1 MLRFRAG
8 LAGYTTTVTRP
19 PQRLLVCLLFSL
31 TLVAQQA
38 QQPPPEQE
46 PPEEDRGTDHP
57 KEYALN
63 PIQAE
68 KEMTVGQYYF
78 KRGSFKAAAHRFEE
92 ATKWNPGLADAFFR
106 LGEARAKLRDDKG
119 AREAFEKYL
128 ELQPDGKEAAT
139 LRKRYKIA
147 APKS

>member
-1 MLRFRAG
+1 
-8 LAGYTTTVTRP
+8 
-19 PQRLLVCLLFSL
+19 LLVCLLFSL

-38 QQPPPEQE
+38 PQSQPPPTEQE
-46 PPEEDRGTDHP
+46 PPEEDRNTEHP
-57 KEYALN
+57 KEYTLN

-68 KEMTVGQYYF
+68 KEMNVGHYYF

-92 ATKWNPGLADAFFR
+92 ATKWNPGLADAYYK
-106 LGEARAKLRDDKG
+106 LGESRTKLKDEKG

-128 ELQPDGKEAAT
+128 ELQPDGKEAAS
-139 LRKRYKIA
+139 LRKRYKIG